1 MKTDILVVG
10 AGGWLGQQVLSALFG
25 VGVSARVLLRGGS
38 AHPKAAMLANLSAE
52 IVAGDL
58 SDPVSLHAATKGIH
72 TIISTVQGGP
82 DIVVDGQVALA
93 KAGLDN
99 GAARIFMSDYA
110 VRFEGITEAEHLFL
124 GWRAKANA
132 EVAKVGL
139 PQINPLNGAFMEM
152 LAQPFFGL
160 IDWETRVVTYWGDA
174 DQPYQFTIMRD
185 VAAYVAMAASDRES
199 PAGPLEIVGDVA
211 SPAQL
216 AALAS
221 EATGQTFS
229 LVNLGSVAALVAE
242 TERRKALSPTDP
254 TPWAGLQYHR
264 LMASGDGW
272 LHHPQNTRYPDLAT
286 TSIHA
291 FMADHI
297 RRQKETG

>member
-1 MKTDILVVG
+1 MNADILVVG
-10 AGGWLGQQVLSALFG
+10 AGGWLGQQVLTELARA
-25 VGVSARVLLRGGS
+25 GVSARVLLRGGS
-38 AHPKAAMLANLSAE
+38 THPKAAMLAKLSGD

-58 SDPVSLHAATKGIH
+58 ADPASLDAATQGIH
-72 TIISTVQGGP
+72 SIISTVQGGP

-99 GAARIFMSDYA
+99 GATRIFMSDYA
-110 VRFEGITEAEHLFL
+110 VRFDGVTEAEHLFL

-139 PQINPLNGAFMEM
+139 AQVNPINGAFMEM
-152 LAQPFFGL
+152 LAQQFFGL
-160 IDWETRVVTYWGDA
+160 IDWKKRAVTYWGDA
-174 DQPYQFTIMRD
+174 DQPYQFTMTRD
-185 VAAYVAMAASDRES
+185 VAAYIAVAARDGDL

-216 AALAS
+216 AALTS

-272 LHHPQNTRYPDLAT
+272 LHHPQNTRYPGLVT
-286 TSIHA
+286 TPIHA

-297 RRQKETG
+297 RRQKEAG